1 MLDFFYDLDIFM
13 RSSWNECEELMD
25 NKQHFHVQ
33 QPNSSF
39 ACGCVL
45 YLSISI
51 SAALELLRMCSKR
64 GRPNSP
70 PATQQVWMR
79 DWQIGL
85 SNSGFFLFCLSNAS
99 LTVGNWGLFRRA
111 ELTYKYSLAL
121 TLCEEMH
128 YENFYSAILSF
139 PIYVL

>member
-1 MLDFFYDLDIFM
+1 MY
-13 RSSWNECEELMD
+13 SN
-25 NKQHFHVQ
+25 QTA
-33 QPNSSF
+33 PF

-70 PATQQVWMR
+70 QLHSKCEWEI
-79 DWQIGL
+79 DKLDGL
-85 SNSGFFLFCLSNAS
+85 IQFFFCLSNAS